1 MKKGFKKGLVV
12 IAVIVLILLA
22 AVIGVFLYLTGKMHF
37 QGDDGE
43 IDQQVLESETEI
55 RQSAAERYEQDLL
68 QIRAIT
74 EEEANGT
81 YTLLVI
87 GTKPPDS
94 DAEEEELPDIAYE
107 EWTDAAYAGETP
119 DASYEEELSEAAYAQ
134 ETDASGD
141 LSLVQRKRD
150 QAQAIIL
157 MTINHSMQE
166 VYFTTFHTDLY
177 TVLPGQGGYRLG
189 TIYRAGGGPLLM
201 KTLEE
206 NYGIWID
213 NYATISLEDVASEM
227 DMEEFA
233 DLNVSEDGVEVIE
246 QLVFGMGT
254 MDAGQIA
261 GYITKL
267 LTYVSHDIT
276 QTRMIRII
284 MQVPQIVAYT
294 SEKAKLPYEGLY
306 TEEEG
311 YLVPEILPTAERLR
325 EIYRK
330 MEGAQT
336 ENAT

>member
-1 MKKGFKKGLVV
+1 
-12 IAVIVLILLA
+12 
-22 AVIGVFLYLTGKMHF
+22 
-37 QGDDGE
+37 
-43 IDQQVLESETEI
+43 
-55 RQSAAERYEQDLL
+55 
-68 QIRAIT
+68 
-74 EEEANGT
+74 
-81 YTLLVI
+81 
-87 GTKPPDS
+87 
-94 DAEEEELPDIAYE
+94 
-107 EWTDAAYAGETP
+107 
-119 DASYEEELSEAAYAQ
+119 
-134 ETDASGD
+134 
-141 LSLVQRKRD
+141 
-150 QAQAIIL
+150 